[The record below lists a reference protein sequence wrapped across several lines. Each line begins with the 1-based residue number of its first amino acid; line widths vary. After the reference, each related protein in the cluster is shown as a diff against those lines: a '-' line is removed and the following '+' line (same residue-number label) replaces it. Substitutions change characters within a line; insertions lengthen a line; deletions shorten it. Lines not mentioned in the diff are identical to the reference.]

1 MTQTNKSLSDNPGL
15 LINGGLQNYTIS
27 KNQPNKQWIESCN
40 PLAIGEHHRVA
51 YVNSVKSVMVINS
64 IFNTDVITTLKYKD
78 YDDG

>member
-40 PLAIGEHHRVA
+40 PFAIGEHHRVA
-51 YVNSVKSVMVINS
+51 YVNSVTSTMVINS

>member
-40 PLAIGEHHRVA
+40 PFAIGEHHRVA
-51 YVNSVKSVMVINS
+51 YVNSVTSAMVINS